1 MAKKATTKSTTKATP
16 KVEES
21 VNMPEVQVMNDVDLV
36 TEERLIALHTLQR
49 IDSQID
55 KIQII
60 RGELPQ
66 AIEDLEDEVA
76 GLNTRI
82 ENLSNS
88 IKEYEQATKVRK
100 NEIEV
105 LNNEIKETEEKQN
118 NVRNNRQFESLNKEV
133 EFKNL
138 EIQLRERKNRDA
150 DSKIKELQK
159 HMEAAQL
166 LRNNREADLKQKREE
181 LEDIINETE
190 KDEKMLLE
198 KSKEQEK
205 HIDDRYLTAYKRIRK
220 AARNGL
226 AVVPIDR
233 DACGGCFSKI
243 PPQRQTEIKMHKK
256 VIVCEYCGRILAD
269 NDIMEKSQ
277 KRLAK

>member
-1 MAKKATTKSTTKATP
+1 MAKKVSTSKSAKETSP
-16 KVEES
+16 VQEVVRLDIDEKVE
-21 VNMPEVQVMNDVDLV
+21 Q
-36 TEERLIALHTLQR
+36 RLIALYTLQSV
-49 IDSQID
+49 DSKID

-82 ENLSNS
+82 ENLENS
-88 IKEYEQATKVRK
+88 IKEYEQAIKTRK
-100 NEIEV
+100 NEMEV
-105 LNNEIKETEEKQN
+105 LNTEIKDTENKQN
-118 NVRNNRQFESLNKEV
+118 NVRNNREFESLNKEL

-150 DSKIKELQK
+150 EAKIKELQK
-159 HMEAAQL
+159 HMEAAQT
-166 LRNNREADLKQKREE
+166 LRSNREADLQVKREE
-181 LEDIINETE
+181 LDDIIKETE
-190 KDEKMLLE
+190 KDEKALLA
-198 KSKEQEK
+198 KSVEQEK
-205 HIDDRYLTAYKRIRK
+205 HIDERYLTAYKRIRK

-256 VIVCEYCGRILAD
+256 VIVCEYCGRILVD
-269 NDIMEKSQ
+269 QDIVDKSQ
-277 KRLAK
+277 QRLEK

>member
-1 MAKKATTKSTTKATP
+1 MAKKTTTP
-16 KVEES
+16 KAEDLTPVTAH
-21 VNMPEVQVMNDVDLV
+21 EVQVQNEVDLA
-36 TEERLIALHTLQR
+36 TEERLVALHTLQR

-82 ENLSNS
+82 ENLTTS
-88 IKEYEQATKVRK
+88 IKEYDQAVKTRK
-100 NEIEV
+100 NEIET
-105 LNNEIKETEEKQN
+105 LTGEIKDTEEKMN
-118 NVRNNRQFESLNKEV
+118 HVKNNREFESLNKEA

-150 DSKIKELQK
+150 DAKIKELQK
-159 HMEAAQL
+159 HMEAAQT
-166 LRNNREADLKQKREE
+166 LRTNREADLQMKREE
-181 LEDIINETE
+181 LEDIIKETE
-190 KDEKMLLE
+190 KDEQVLLN
-198 KSKEQEK
+198 KSKEQEQ
-205 HIDDRYLTAYKRIRK
+205 HIDERYLTAYKRIRK

-226 AVVPIDR
+226 AVVAIDR

-256 VIVCEYCGRILAD
+256 VIVCEYCGRILVD
-269 NDIMEKSQ
+269 SDIVEKSN
-277 KRLAK
+277 KRLEE

>member
-1 MAKKATTKSTTKATP
+1 MAKKATTKVTTP
-16 KVEES
+16 KNEEP
-21 VNMPEVQVMNDVDLV
+21 VNVPEVQVLNEVDLA

-82 ENLSNS
+82 ENLASS
-88 IKEYEQATKVRK
+88 IKEYEQAIKKRK
-100 NEIEV
+100 SEIEDF
-105 LNNEIKETEEKQN
+105 NIEIKTTEEKQN

-133 EFKNL
+133 EFKKL

-181 LEDIINETE
+181 LQDIIQETE
-190 KDEKMLLE
+190 KDEKILLE

-205 HIDDRYLTAYKRIRK
+205 FIEERYLTAYKRIRK

-226 AVVPIDR
+226 AVVSIDR

-256 VIVCEYCGRILAD
+256 VIVCEYCGRILVDD
-269 NDIMEKSQ
+269 NIVEKSQ
-277 KRLAK
+277 KRLEK